1 MKKKIRFKGWF
12 RDLIIGVNVIYVLL
26 LSADCMDIIIF
37 TLSKLIILSA
47 FLFNNFLLFKYSDLF
62 D

>member
-1 MKKKIRFKGWF
+1 MKRIRFKGWF
-12 RDLIIGVNVIYVLL
+12 RDLIIGVNCIFALL
-26 LSADCMDIIIF
+26 LTADCTNIIIF

-62 D
+62 E